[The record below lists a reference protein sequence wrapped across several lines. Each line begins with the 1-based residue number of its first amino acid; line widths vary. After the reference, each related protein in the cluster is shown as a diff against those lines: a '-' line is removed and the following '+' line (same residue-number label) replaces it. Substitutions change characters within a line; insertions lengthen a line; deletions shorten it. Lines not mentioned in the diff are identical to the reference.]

1 MYLFDEFFIHFYC
14 CLFQVTCVGQVI
26 GAVLAD
32 TQFHAQLAAKAVK
45 VQYEELK
52 PIITIEVR
60 YCSSSVTLHLTYITS
75 GVTYSSF
82 VLIVTNKAQD
92 IVGRS
97 RYYHLVILAT

>member
-1 MYLFDEFFIHFYC
+1 MYLFDEFFIPFYC

-60 YCSSSVTLHLTYITS
+60 YCSSIVTLYIT
-75 GVTYSSF
+75 YSTTEVRYCSS
-82 VLIVTNKAQD
+82 VLIVTFKN
-92 IVGRS
+92 IRHS
-97 RYYHLVILAT
+97 SYYHITW